1 MTCAVLRCEHA
12 ESYFHQ
18 IVAAI
23 LLTVTLKLRC
33 LAGHEVGLLNGVD
46 LGRVETLQ
54 LHVLLR
60 LLEARMQV
68 VGEEHGTLLV
78 LADIIDGAVAA
89 LVGRN
94 QAILVAIENH
104 RLHVVIVFHSL
115 LHKLIVVSRERLEV
129 YVEAK
134 LA

>member
-18 IVAAI
+18 IVAAK

-33 LAGHEVGLLNGVD
+33 LAGHEVGLLNCVD

-60 LLEARMQV
+60 LLVARMQV
-68 VGEEHGTLLV
+68 VGEEPGTLLV

-89 LVGRN
+89 IVRRN

>member
-18 IVAAI
+18 IVSAK

-60 LLEARMQV
+60 LLVARMQV
-68 VGEEHGTLLV
+68 VGEEHCTLLV
-78 LADIIDGAVAA
+78 LADLIDGSVVAF
-89 LVGRN
+89 VWRN

-115 LHKLIVVSRERLEV
+115 LHKPIVVSRERLEV